1 MADRTAPPPVV
12 STYFRRFFV
21 EFIAPHRAVVAL
33 LIVNILI
40 RVTLGL
46 WWPFANKTMV
56 DRVLT
61 SDHWEWHIGVLVIGV
76 GFCILF
82 ANSLLVFLFNRVL
95 FRLLVVV
102 TQRSRTALADHMLK
116 LSQRFY
122 DASHAGRL
130 LTTAV
135 GDPGAITQVMTAG
148 MINALANALI
158 VLGGYVILLHM
169 NLKLTLAIS
178 TVFPGMI
185 AAFFWL
191 RPKMRESSERVRES
205 WGIIGGM
212 VAEKIGAI
220 RVVRSFAAEDVEA
233 ERFGTR
239 VMKHRDLNVEQN
251 RFAAIYGFV
260 NGLLIHLGFMIV
272 FVMGGW
278 LYYHDPAHTTLG
290 TVVAFY
296 GYFQSLFPAVIQV
309 CNLPQQVA
317 QASGSLTKVF
327 RLLDEPLTIASRPGA
342 PRLDGPMRTIVL
354 DGVSFRYGPDLP
366 WALKDVNLTIRAG
379 ERLGIVGPSGAGKST
394 LLALLLRYF
403 DPTEGRVLLNGR
415 DLREWDLGS
424 VRQSFG
430 LVPQEVILFSGAIRE
445 NIVYTRDHR
454 DDAEIWRVL
463 TRAEGAQF
471 VRELE
476 HGLETEIGERGV
488 SLSGGQKQRLSIA
501 RALLTQPE
509 LLVLDNCTSALDG
522 ETEQRLLKALG
533 DLMKGKSSITVS
545 HRVASVSECD
555 RVLVMN
561 QGRVIEEGSPR
572 ELLTAGGYFAE
583 IFTKQG
589 STEPA

>member
-1 MADRTAPPPVV
+1 MAEPRPIPTQ
-12 STYFRRFFV
+12 YFKRFFI

-46 WWPFANKTMV
+46 WWPYANKTMV

-61 SDHWEWHIGVLVIGV
+61 VDHWSWNVGATVIGI

-102 TQRSRTALADHMLK
+102 TQRSRMVVAEHLLK

-135 GDPGAITQVMTAG
+135 GDPGAITHVMTAG
-148 MINALANALI
+148 MVNALANALI

-169 NLKLTLAIS
+169 NPTLTWAIS
-178 TVFPGMI
+178 AVFPGMI

-191 RPKMRESSERVRES
+191 RPKMRASSERVRES

-212 VAEKIGAI
+212 VAEKVGAI
-220 RVVRSFAAEDVEA
+220 RVVRSFAAEDLES
-233 ERFGTR
+233 ERFGAR
-239 VMKHRDLNVEQN
+239 VKLHAGLNIEQN
-251 RFAAIYGFV
+251 RYAAIYGFV
-260 NGLLIHLGFMIV
+260 NGLMIHAGFMIV

-278 LYYHDPAHTTLG
+278 LYFHGRCTLG

-296 GYFQSLFPAVIQV
+296 GYFQSLFPAVIAV

-327 RLLDEPLTIASRPGA
+327 RLLDEPLTIASPVDA
-342 PRLDGPMRTIVL
+342 PRLTEPIREVVFEK
-354 DGVSFRYGPDLP
+354 VSFRYGPGLP
-366 WALKDVNLTIRAG
+366 WALREVSTVVRAG
-379 ERLGIVGPSGAGKST
+379 EQLGIVGPSGCGKST
-394 LLALLLRYF
+394 LMALMLRYY
-403 DPTEGRVLLNGR
+403 DPTEGRILVNGR
-415 DLREWDLGS
+415 DLREWNLGS
-424 VRQSFG
+424 IRHAFG
-430 LVPQEVILFSGAIRE
+430 LVPQDVILFSGTIRD
-445 NIVYTRDHR
+445 NIVYTREDR
-454 DDAEIWRVL
+454 DDAAI
-463 TRAEGAQF
+463 TRALERSEAAEF
-471 VRELE
+471 VSRLE
-476 HGLETEIGERGV
+476 KGVDTEIGERGI

-509 LLVLDNCTSALDG
+509 MLVLDNCTSALDG
-522 ETEQRLLKALG
+522 ETEQRLLGALREAMAG
-533 DLMKGKSSITVS
+533 RSAITVS
-545 HRVASVSECD
+545 HRVASVGDCS

-561 QGRVIEEGSPR
+561 QGRVIEEGAPAR
-572 ELLTAGGYFAE
+572 LQAAGGYFAE
-583 IFTKQG
+583 IFARQ
-589 STEPA
+589 STPAGD